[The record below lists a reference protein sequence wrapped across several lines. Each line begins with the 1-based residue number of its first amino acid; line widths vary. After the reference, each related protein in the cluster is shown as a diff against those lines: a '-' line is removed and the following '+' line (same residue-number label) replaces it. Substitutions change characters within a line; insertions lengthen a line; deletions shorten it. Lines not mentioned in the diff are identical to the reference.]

1 LKLRLSFLALATE
14 LIVSSF
20 VFAADIKGTVVNG
33 TTRKP
38 GAGDEVV
45 LLSLSQEGM
54 KETARVTADVRG
66 QFTFFVP
73 DPQADHVVRVIHQ
86 GTTYHRRMDAGA
98 KRLTVE
104 VFDVARQLDGVSAI
118 MDVQRFEAT
127 GDQLEVKQLI
137 TVRNASQP
145 PRTLM
150 NDRPFEIQLPAEARV
165 KSGLVQVED
174 GQPLK
179 QNPVAGDQKG
189 QYYFVFP
196 IRPGDT
202 RFAVVYHLPYSGEAL
217 IEPAIRNPLERFV
230 VMLPK
235 AMKFE
240 PKVAGIFQSMPG
252 TTPDN
257 VQGTSPVRADQVVAF
272 RISGTG
278 MLEELE
284 GRRQDAQL
292 RKSDS
297 TPSPGGGLG
306 APIDAPDP
314 LQEYRLWILAGLAV
328 LMIVGVI
335 YVTRRTR
342 LPHVEAH
349 QPYRQEARSERIKK
363 LASRRSTNRRHRQRA
378 HV

>member
-1 LKLRLSFLALATE
+1 
-14 LIVSSF
+14 
-20 VFAADIKGTVVNG
+20 
-33 TTRKP
+33 
-38 GAGDEVV
+38 
-45 LLSLSQEGM
+45 
-54 KETARVTADVRG
+54 
-66 QFTFFVP
+66 
-73 DPQADHVVRVIHQ
+73 
-86 GTTYHRRMDAGA
+86 
-98 KRLTVE
+98 
-104 VFDVARQLDGVSAI
+104 
-118 MDVQRFEAT
+118 
-127 GDQLEVKQLI
+127 
-137 TVRNASQP
+137 
-145 PRTLM
+145 M

-179 QNPVAGDQKG
+179 QNPVAGDRKG
-189 QYYFVFP
+189 QYYFVYP

-202 RFAVVYHLPYSGEAL
+202 RFAVVYHLSYRGEAL

-235 AMKFE
+235 TMKFE
-240 PKVAGIFQSMPG
+240 PKVAGIFQPMPG

-257 VQGTSPVRADQVVAF
+257 VQGTSPLSGDQVVAF

-284 GRRQDAQL
+284 GRRQEAQL

-314 LQEYRLWILAGLAV
+314 LQKYRLWILAGLAAM
-328 LMIVGVI
+328 MILGVI
-335 YVTRRTR
+335 YVAMRTR
-342 LPHVEAH
+342 LAHAEAH
-349 QPYRQEARSERIKK
+349 QPFRPEARSERVKK
-363 LASRRSTNRRHRQRA
+363 PASRRSMNRRRQRA

>member
-1 LKLRLSFLALATE
+1 MEKYLLKLPLLFLVLATH

-20 VFAADIKGTVVNG
+20 LFAADIKGTVVNG
-33 TTRKP
+33 TTRRP

-45 LLSLSQEGM
+45 LLSLSREGM
-54 KETARVTADVRG
+54 KETARATADLRG
-66 QFTFFVP
+66 QFSLPVP
-73 DPQADHVVRVIHQ
+73 DPQASHVVRVIHQ
-86 GTTYHRRMDAGA
+86 GITYHRTMEAGA
-98 KRLTVE
+98 KRFTVE
-104 VFDVARQLDGVSAI
+104 VFDVARQLEGVTAI

-137 TVRNASQP
+137 TVRNESQP

-202 RFAVVYHLPYSGEAL
+202 RFAVVYHLPYRGEAL
-217 IEPAIRNPLERFV
+217 IEPKIRNPRERFII
-230 VMLPK
+230 MLPK

-240 PKVAGIFQSMPG
+240 PKVAGIFQPMPG

-257 VQGTSPVRADQVVAF
+257 VQGASPVRADQVVAF

-284 GRRQDAQL
+284 GQRQEAQL
-292 RKSDS
+292 RKSNS
-297 TPSPGGGLG
+297 APSPGGGLG

-314 LQEYRLWILAGLAV
+314 LQQYRVSILLGLV
-328 LMIVGVI
+328 LLMIIGVI
-335 YVTRRTR
+335 YVTRKTR
-342 LPHVEAH
+342 LPYAQTH
-349 QPYRQEARSERIKK
+349 PPFRPEARSERVKK
-363 LASRRSTNRRHRQRA
+363 QASRRHMKRA